1 MNRSLTGKTTG
12 LVVDSGECLTSCF
25 PISGGTINK
34 HAVKTIPFGGRD
46 VTEYINRQMAE
57 EWGLSLSSYGQV
69 RRPSCRPCAEDC
81 SILSDSILLQQLFFK
96 PATATE
102 RGAATD
108 ERGPLLLR
116 RAAGEAGRAGVQ
128 APRRP
133 GHHAHGPWVAAT
145 RRPALADFES
155 RLACL

>member
-12 LVVDSGECLTSCF
+12 LVLDSGECLTSCF
-25 PISGGTINK
+25 PVSDGTINK

-81 SILSDSILLQQLFFK
+81 SILSDSILLQQAYYQIVFSCSNYFSSL
-96 PATATE
+96 PPPQNE
-102 RGAATD
+102 V
-108 ERGPLLLR
+108 LR
-116 RAAGEAGRAGVQ
+116 QMKEDLCYCGEPPEKQVEKEYKLPDGQVTMD
-128 APRRP
+128 P
-133 GHHAHGPWVAAT
+133 G
-145 RRPALADFES
+145 
-155 RLACL
+155 